1 MAKAKWQ
8 RVRVN
13 IPKGY
18 TPNERVAIANAIIEF
33 SITRSKSGK
42 DVSGDNFPKYKK
54 EYINSKN
61 FSIAGKSKGSVDL
74 TLSGEMLNEQDLLSH
89 KNGSLLIGYESG
101 DEINGK
107 VEGNRIGSYGQKS
120 GDESQ
125 ARDFLGINE
134 SDLNKILKKFPKKNE
149 TQRQETKQKAINI
162 VTALR
167 AGREVLDDS

>member
-1 MAKAKWQ
+1 MAKWQ

-18 TPNERVAIANAIIEF
+18 TPVERVAIANAIVEF
-33 SITRSKSGK
+33 SIKRSKSGK
-42 DVSGDNFPKYKK
+42 DVNGDPFPKYTK

-61 FSIAGKSKGSVDL
+61 FDIAGKSKASVNLSL
-74 TLSGEMLNEQDLLSH
+74 TGEMLNEQDLLSH

-107 VEGNRIGSYGQKS
+107 VEGNRIGSYGKK
-120 GDESQ
+120 GANPDD
-125 ARDFLGINE
+125 ARDFLGISSN
-134 SDLNKILKKFPKKNE
+134 DLDKILSKFPKKTE
-149 TQRQETKQKAINI
+149 RQREDTKRKAIDI

-167 AGREVLDDS
+167 AGGEHVD